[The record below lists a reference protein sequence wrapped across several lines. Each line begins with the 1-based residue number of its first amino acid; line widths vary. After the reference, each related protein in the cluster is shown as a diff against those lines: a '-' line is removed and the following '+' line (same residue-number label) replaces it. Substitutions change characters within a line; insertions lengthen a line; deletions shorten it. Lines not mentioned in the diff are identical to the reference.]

1 MPSEYEALRQVFED
15 RSYLLTLHASERA
28 TERVIFSSEIE
39 EAIASGE
46 LIEDYPDD
54 KYGPSC
60 LIMGV
65 TSKNR
70 VLHIQV
76 SYPPSVKVI
85 TVYEPS
91 SDEWED
97 DWKTRKSNV

>member
-1 MPSEYEALRQVFED
+1 MASLDMNAVREVMAARNYLFTEHGSD
-15 RSYLLTLHASERA
+15 RAVERDI
-28 TERVIFSSEIE
+28 TCREVE
-39 EAIASGE
+39 ETVASGE
-46 LIEDYPDD
+46 IIEDYPDD

-65 TSKNR
+65 TSSGR
-70 VLHIQV
+70 VLHVHI
-76 SYPPSVKVI
+76 SYPPTVKII

-97 DWKTRKSNV
+97 GFRKRKAR